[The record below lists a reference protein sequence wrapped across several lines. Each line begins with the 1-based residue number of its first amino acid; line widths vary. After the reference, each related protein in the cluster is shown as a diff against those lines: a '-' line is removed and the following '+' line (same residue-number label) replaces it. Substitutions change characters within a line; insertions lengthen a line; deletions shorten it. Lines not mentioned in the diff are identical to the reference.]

1 MPYRKVSA
9 AEQIWYMLCWKV
21 KEVLN
26 LPTRP
31 KVPCRHPGCPEL
43 VPAGTKYCDIHK
55 PMHPEEVRS
64 AGSRGYG
71 RAWQKARKQ
80 YLAEHPL
87 CEECKKEG
95 RYRKATVVD
104 HIVPHRGD
112 QKLFWDRANW
122 RALCK
127 QHHDIKTGNEDSNP
141 TYHY

>member
-9 AEQIWYMLCWKV
+9 AEQIWYMLRFKV

-31 KVPCRHPGCPEL
+31 KVPCHHPGCPEL

-55 PMHPEEVRS
+55 PMHPEEARS

-71 RAWQKARKQ
+71 KAWQKARRE
-80 YLAEHPL
+80 YLNAHPL
-87 CEECKKEG
+87 CVECQKEG
-95 RYRKATVVD
+95 RYVKATVVD
-104 HIVPHRGD
+104 HIIPHRGD
-112 QKLFWDRANW
+112 QKLFWDRTNW
-122 RALCK
+122 QALCK
-127 QHHDIKTGNEDSNP
+127 KHHDLKTGNEDSNP

>member
-9 AEQIWYMLCWKV
+9 AEQIWYMLRWKV

-71 RAWQKARKQ
+71 RAWQKARKE
-80 YLAEHPL
+80 YLTAHPL
-87 CEECKKEG
+87 CVECMKEG
-95 RYRKATVVD
+95 RYVKATVVD

-112 QKLFWDRANW
+112 QKLFWDRPNWQSLCVSCHNKKTWREDANPEY
-122 RALCK
+122 K
-127 QHHDIKTGNEDSNP
+127 
-141 TYHY
+141 Y

>member
-1 MPYRKVSA
+1 MPYRKVGVL
-9 AEQIWYMLCWKV
+9 EQCWYMLRWKV

-43 VPAGTKYCDIHK
+43 VPSGTLYCEVHK
-55 PMHPEEVRS
+55 PMHPETVRS

-71 RAWQKARKQ
+71 KAWQKARRE
-80 YLAEHPL
+80 YLNAHPL
-87 CEECKKEG
+87 CVECMKEG
-95 RYRKATVVD
+95 VYHKATVVD

-112 QKLFWDRANW
+112 EKLFWDRTNW
-122 RALCK
+122 QALCK
-127 QHHDIKTGNEDSNP
+127 RHHDIKTGNEDSNP